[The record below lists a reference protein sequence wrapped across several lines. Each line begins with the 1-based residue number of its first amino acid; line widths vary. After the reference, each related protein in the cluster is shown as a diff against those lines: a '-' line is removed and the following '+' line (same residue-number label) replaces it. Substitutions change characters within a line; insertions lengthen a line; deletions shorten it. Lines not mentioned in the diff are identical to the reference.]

1 MNWFGQ
7 STTTLSSRHTVKMAW
22 LRIAQTVPG
31 LSTASCRAPVLHHRH
46 LRRHDRGLGTESDAP
61 GSGTVIYACNRGQKT
76 NRGTQTTARSL
87 TRRLVAPVTLDKGR
101 NAAAW
106 AIGDTVPRA
115 LTSDIQ
121 VSGVKTGSWGRNRN
135 DTFCPFSC
143 RANSSGQGSHN
154 PEWKGHAHHP
164 TWAKPLRCS
173 WLSNG
178 PTSPP
183 WGRENGV
190 LSLLH
195 FSADNKMITNGEFP
209 NICLT
214 EEG

>member
-22 LRIAQTVPG
+22 LRIAQTAPG
-31 LSTASCRAPVLHHRH
+31 LSTASCRAPGLRHRH
-46 LRRHDRGLGTESDAP
+46 LRRRDHGLGTESDAP
-61 GSGTVIYACNRGQKT
+61 GSGTAIYACNRGQET
-76 NRGTQTTARSL
+76 NCGTQTTARSL
-87 TRRLVAPVTLDKGR
+87 MAARRT
-101 NAAAW
+101 
-106 AIGDTVPRA
+106 GDTWLREKRCRLSHRWHCTTCPDFRHSSV
-115 LTSDIQ
+115 
-121 VSGVKTGSWGRNRN
+121 WGKNGQLGTEQN

-143 RANSSGQGSHN
+143 GANSSGQGSHN

-173 WLSNG
+173 RLSNG
-178 PTSPP
+178 PTSPL

-195 FSADNKMITNGEFP
+195 FSAENKMITNGEFP

-214 EEG
+214 GEG